1 MKTILATI
9 ILFTTLSPS
18 TLAKGKCDPQ
28 KHLEISCSEIEG
40 HKRNGFCLRIEK
52 KDKLTESKKV
62 KICQSIPR
70 KMRKK

>member
-9 ILFTTLSPS
+9 ILLTAVTPS
-18 TLAKGKCDPQ
+18 TLAKGKCDPK
-28 KHLEISCSEIEG
+28 KHLEISCSGIEG
-40 HKRNGFCLRIEK
+40 NKRNGFCLRIEK